1 MNLVYGLLVLAGAIL
16 ASLAVVVLLFSR
28 SKKMRYM
35 DDIIE
40 LEICLKN
47 FKVCICAYQSI
58 LDIFDRLYRNNQDE
72 VRTEKNWNLFKERY
86 SQFFE
91 EPNKIE
97 MELQKN

>member
-16 ASLAVVVLLFSR
+16 AALAVVMLMFSR
-28 SKKMRYM
+28 TKKMRYM

-40 LEICLKN
+40 LETCLKN
-47 FKVCICAYQSI
+47 FDVCKCGYQSL
-58 LDIFDRLYRNNQDE
+58 LDIFDRVYRNNQDE
-72 VRTEKNWNLFKERY
+72 VRTQKNWDFFREKY

-97 MELQKN
+97 LELQKN